1 VRVEYLS
8 HLTSHISPFALSY
21 LNHRNSDKKRSAA
34 QSLVFVS
41 SNPGPIPDLGKSNT
55 TTISKGYT
63 FMRFY
68 NITLLGSLTA
78 LVFLGVGTA
87 QTQSFPASFRQPAAT
102 SSVPANV
109 AGGFAKFSPDFKIDS
124 VEKAADGAMA
134 HTTATF
140 PLPAISGHP
149 VAVRAIS
156 PGIFPQGIL
165 FLPIDPQSQPAK
177 AGDFALLGGV
187 SLSYPRDG
195 IFIAFT
201 DFREDISGNLFG
213 RFFANGQ
220 DVGGGEI
227 ELANATGAKIGQTSD
242 HTQFTISAKLQIS
255 AAFAQLVN
263 RLFHAAVLSP
273 GQQIATEDL
282 VADVA
287 N

>member
-41 SNPGPIPDLGKSNT
+41 SNPGPISDLGKSNT

-195 IFIAFT
+195 
-201 DFREDISGNLFG
+201 NLSH
-213 RFFANGQ
+213 
-220 DVGGGEI
+220 
-227 ELANATGAKIGQTSD
+227 LQTS
-242 HTQFTISAKLQIS
+242 AKT
-255 AAFAQLVN
+255 
-263 RLFHAAVLSP
+263 SP
-273 GQQIATEDL
+273 GTSLAVFLPTDKMLAEEKSNWRMRQEQKLGKHPTTPNSRYRLSCRYRQPLLNSSIDCFTPPSSHPASRL
-282 VADVA
+282 PLKI
-287 N
+287 